1 LWPTWRWATGCAAFQ
16 VASITGQGQ
25 IFHEQGGY
33 RDTTTYPDRLLGR
46 AKNKPVLAWV
56 YLIGS
61 ALAIVATILSVAA
74 VFK

>member
-1 LWPTWRWATGCAAFQ
+1 
-16 VASITGQGQ
+16 VASVTGQGR

-46 AKNKPVLAWV
+46 AKNKPVLVWV

-61 ALAIVATILSVAA
+61 ALAIVATILSVAE

>member
-16 VASITGQGQ
+16 VASITGQGR

-33 RDTTTYPDRLLGR
+33 RDTTTYLDRLVER
-46 AKNKPVLAWV
+46 AKNKPVLVWT

-61 ALAIVATILSVAA
+61 ALAIVATFLSVAA